1 MESVFF
7 YYYFFSLFIL
17 NKKRMKKGKKE
28 VNEIIS
34 KKLKDYNKSASDV
47 SIYTYG
53 CNIMKIY
60 EELGHKDYSPS
71 VFKNYNNIIEWL
83 EENYPNKNTLK
94 NRLASVVIWLK
105 ANAYDDKIISKYN
118 DKIELLSYKIDR
130 DKSKMQWND
139 KEEDTL
145 LSIKELQLY
154 INQLEQDLPKQI
166 NNYNDART
174 YMEYIA
180 GFFHSLYA
188 PRNEL
193 CDMKILSNDEYNED
207 EKNSNENY
215 MIVDTQK
222 NKVKIIYNRFKT
234 EKTYGSISF
243 DIDNKDLIKC
253 IIKYY
258 NSIKDEKFNNDKW
271 FIFKKNGSK
280 LTRNEYTKFLQ
291 QTFKNT
297 GKKNI
302 SSSMLRKIVA
312 SSLYDDSK
320 IKHMSMIMQHSI
332 GQAIKSYVKN

>member
-1 MESVFF
+1 
-7 YYYFFSLFIL
+7 
-17 NKKRMKKGKKE
+17 MKKGKKE
-28 VNEIIS
+28 VNEVIL
-34 KKLKDYNKSASDV
+34 KKLKDYNKSASDI

-60 EELGHKDYSPS
+60 EELGHKDYNPS

-83 EENYPNKNTLK
+83 EKNYPNKNTLK

-105 ANAYDDKIISKYN
+105 ANGYDDKIISKYS
-118 DKIELLSYKIDR
+118 DKIEMLSYKIDR
-130 DKSKMQWND
+130 DKSKMQWTD

-145 LSIKELQLY
+145 LSIKELHLY
-154 INQLEQDLPKQI
+154 IDKLEQDLPKEI

-180 GFFHSLYA
+180 GNFHSLYA

-193 CDMKILSNDEYNED
+193 SDMKILSNNEYDDD
-207 EKNSNENY
+207 EKNNNENY

-222 NKVKIIYNRFKT
+222 NKVKVVYNRFKT

-243 DIDNKDLIKC
+243 DIDNKDLIKY

-258 NSIKDEKFNNDKW
+258 NTIKDGKFNNDKW

-297 GKKNI
+297 GKNI

-312 SSLYDDSK
+312 SSLYDVSK
-320 IKHMSMIMQHSI
+320 IKQMSMIMQHSI